1 MSDTLDQ
8 DQALSAAMTGT
19 YQKSGTFL
27 HSSAAAHADKLVPV
41 LDKYPVDAAEVALRL
56 PPNRALNP
64 CAFYPES
71 TPTVVE
77 QMNLDDDLADN
88 LARQLRCQAVIQES
102 YAEASIGNY
111 FPLSTMFENCVL
123 FIPSAKRFYDLNQE
137 IVHKHFPE
145 VETAVVNAFVVTAN
159 KRSYGTH
166 AASGIALQIPSLV
179 KKQLGFPTEYRSFH
193 TALTPTPLDRQ
204 PFVIFEEAEQEA
216 PNLQFVY
223 EKMLEYGLDSE
234 EKAAVDKALYLFL
247 EGKLSEI
254 DLPTVRDFL
263 MAKYWSKKYAD
274 TPSPGYY
281 CDSRIGDALVFDNY
295 RAHGDGT
302 LPSSP
307 KDRLTID
314 FRCFNRVHY
323 PAGMTSGLDFIV
335 DPAERD
341 HQIKRKRASLEFLLA
356 TLGYEDIDEFL
367 RLVFGGRHTEDIN
380 PFGLMTDL
388 QFGVYNKSEYHLL
401 DQNLDDHYERVERLY
416 ERIEKE
422 GEYVLPARAKQ
433 YLDALSH

>member
-1 MSDTLDQ
+1 MSDVMGTGADTEP
-8 DQALSAAMTGT
+8 AMTGT

-27 HSSAAAHADKLVPV
+27 HSSAAAHADKLMPV
-41 LDKYPVDAAEVALRL
+41 LEKYSVEADELASRL
-56 PPNRALNP
+56 PPRRALNTS
-64 CAFYPES
+64 CFRPET

-77 QMNLDDDLADN
+77 QMHLEGGLADN
-88 LARQLRCQAVIQES
+88 LARELRCQAIIQES
-102 YAEASIGNY
+102 FASASIGNY

-123 FIPSAKRFYDLNQE
+123 FIPSAKRFYDLNLD
-137 IVHKHFPE
+137 IVRKHFPE

-166 AASGIALQIPSLV
+166 SASGPALQIPSLV
-179 KKQLGFPTEYRSFH
+179 KKQLGFPTDYRSLH

-204 PFVIFEEAEQEA
+204 PFVIFEEAEVEC
-216 PNLQFVY
+216 PNLPYVY
-223 EKMLEYGLDSE
+223 QQMCEYGLDAE
-234 EKAAVDKALYLFL
+234 EKAAVDKALFLFL

-263 MAKYWSKKYAD
+263 MAKYWSKRYAD

-281 CDSRIGDALVFDNY
+281 CDSRVGDALVFDNY

-302 LPSSP
+302 LPASP

-323 PAGMTSGLDFIV
+323 PPGMTSGIDFIV
-335 DPAERD
+335 DPADRNY
-341 HQIKRKRASLEFLLA
+341 QIERKRASIEFLLT
-356 TLGYEDIDEFL
+356 TLGYDSLGEFL
-367 RLVFGGRHTEDIN
+367 HIIFGIDDPAAID

-401 DQNLDDHYERVERLY
+401 DHNLDDHYERVNRLY
-416 ERIEKE
+416 DKIEST
-422 GEYVLPARAKQ
+422 GEYTLPEKSREC
-433 YLDALSH
+433 LRALSA